1 MKLYPTKY
9 QSKILDGFIDTHRYV
24 YNRTLEYIKKN
35 GHEPFFEPLRDLLAT
50 ERTRQNYSCNKYYN
64 KYLETV
70 RKSNYSKEFIANEIN
85 DIKNIVKKLPL
96 VKNPL
101 INDFELKTSNEIRS
115 NAIKSVCDSYKTG
128 FANLK
133 ANNIKYF
140 NMSFK
145 MKNQKKK
152 CIELASSDITFC
164 NTGIKISPSKFNKDE
179 QIIKI
184 NKNDQRKYRDLKI
197 NKNSDLIKMNGN
209 YYIHITVECKKIK
222 ELDKDKELRICGVDP
237 GVRDF
242 VSIYGTHELTSIK
255 TKKDLLQL
263 LNDKIKK
270 LKTLRLKPLNIN
282 QRIKYRKKQIK
293 KVEKKK
299 IDITDKLHWDVI
311 NYLLKTQD
319 IIFFGDIKS
328 HNIVKK
334 SYNKTLKRDFN
345 DLKFYKFKQRLLY
358 KCILNKKKVF
368 FINEA
373 YTSQGCSTCGNLWRD
388 IGTSKIYTCKNVLC
402 KTKEQT
408 FDRDFN
414 AAKNIL
420 MKGLISCL

>member
-1 MKLYPTKY
+1 MKLYPTMY
-9 QSKILDGFIDTHRYV
+9 QSKILDEFIDTHRYV

-35 GHEPFFEPLRDLLAT
+35 GHEPLFEPLRDLLAT
-50 ERTRQNYSCNKYYN
+50 EKTRKNYSCNKYYN
-64 KYLETV
+64 KYLEAIKV
-70 RKSNYSKEFIANEIN
+70 SNNSKEFIKNEIN
-85 DIKNIVKKLPL
+85 DIRNIIKKLPL

-101 INDFELKTSNEIRS
+101 VNDFELRTSNEIRS

-140 NMSFK
+140 DMSFK
-145 MKNQKKK
+145 KKNQSKK
-152 CIELASSDITFC
+152 CIELASSDLSFC
-164 NTGIKISPSKFNKDE
+164 NTGIKICPSKFNKDE

-184 NKNDQRKYRDLKI
+184 SKNNQLKYKNLNI
-197 NKNSDLIKMNGN
+197 NKNSDLIKINGN
-209 YYIHITVECKKIK
+209 YFIHITLKCE
-222 ELDKDKELRICGVDP
+222 ETKELRKLDDLRVCGVDP
-237 GVRDF
+237 GIRDF
-242 VSIYGTHELTSIK
+242 ISIYGTHELTSISI
-255 TKKDLLQL
+255 KKDLLNS
-263 LNDKIKK
+263 LNNKIRQ
-270 LKTLRLKPLNIN
+270 LKTARIKPLNIN
-282 QRIKYRKKQIK
+282 LRNKYRKKQIN

-299 IDITDKLHWDVI
+299 IDIANELHWNVI

-319 IIFFGDIKS
+319 VIFFGDIKS

-334 SYNKTLKRDFN
+334 SYKTLNRSFN

-358 KCILNKKKVF
+358 KCILNNKKVF

-388 IGTSKIYTCKNVLC
+388 IKDSKVYTCKNVLC
-402 KTKEQT
+402 KTKEKT

-414 AAKNIL
+414 AAKNML
-420 MKGLISCL
+420 LKGLLC